1 MVWERSSRRNSDLT
15 SAACAV
21 GRDLPTPGQHGAA
34 EDGEAKDNQRPSHL
48 TEPRSILEGQ
58 YD

>member
-1 MVWERSSRRNSDLT
+1 MREKLPSQLRLDVGR
-15 SAACAV
+15 CAV

>member
-1 MVWERSSRRNSDLT
+1 MGKKLPSQLRFDVGR
-15 SAACAV
+15 CAV